1 MIFEPYSNA
10 GVQDHS
16 DFESAVMPLMP
27 YLVNKAVHL
36 TGNAADADD
45 LVQDTYMLGMRKF
58 HLFQPG
64 TNLKA
69 WLSRLQFNLYI
80 SSYRR
85 RRNRPDGVRLDDV
98 GDVVTN
104 KSVWGVREGLES
116 LSPAELVQEPSF
128 HEDISEELKHG
139 LNELDQ
145 RYRDVLLLSTVGDKS
160 YQDIAETLNVPVGTV
175 MSRLSRAKSHMRQ
188 FFASAS

>member
-1 MIFEPYSNA
+1 MIFEPYTDTGIQTDSN
-10 GVQDHS
+10 
-16 DFESAVMPLMP
+16 FEAAALPLMP
-27 YLVNKAVHL
+27 YLFNKGLHL

-58 HLFQPG
+58 HMFQPG

-85 RRNRPDGVRLDDV
+85 RRNRPDGVRLEDV

-116 LSPAELVQEPSF
+116 MAPADLVLEDSF
-128 HEDISEELKHG
+128 HENISQELKHG
-139 LNELDQ
+139 LSELDQ
-145 RYRDVLLLSTVGDKS
+145 RYRDVLLMSTVGDKS
-160 YQDIAETLNVPVGTV
+160 YQDIADTLNVPVGTV

-188 FFASAS
+188 FFASTS